1 MSTLR
6 VSCLMV
12 TRDRRDLAERA
23 VACFAAQ
30 TWTNRELVILDDGDE
45 DYAPMLAPFI
55 SAGEAIRYHRIQH
68 DSSTH
73 LGGLRN
79 ATIELAEGDWC
90 AQWDDD
96 EWYGPTR
103 IERQM
108 AALNPGDVASAL
120 RWTLMTVDS
129 PTLGPLTF
137 RADAGFATP
146 GTVLHRRDAARY
158 PDLARGEDAVFLKS
172 LRDAG
177 GVAVLGK
184 DDANLFVRCFHGS
197 NTWNEGHFLRRL
209 HRRPVDWP
217 SYANARWVHRD
228 LRRHRA
234 FNLTAAERATSEAL
248 DTWSAAH
255 THAPEAAN
263 A

>member
-1 MSTLR
+1 MSSPR

-12 TRDRRDLAERA
+12 TRERRVLAERA
-23 VACFAAQ
+23 VACFASQ
-30 TWTNRELVILDDGDE
+30 TWPNRELVILDDGDE

-55 SAGEAIRYHRIQH
+55 SAGHAIRYCRVER
-68 DSSTH
+68 DPARR

-79 ATIELAEGDWC
+79 ASIELADGDWC

-96 EWYGPTR
+96 EWYGPKR

-108 AALNPGDVASAL
+108 AALSAGDVASAL
-120 RWTLMTVDS
+120 RWTLMAVDS
-129 PTLGPLTF
+129 PMLGPLTF
-137 RADAGFATP
+137 RADTGFATP
-146 GTVLHRRDAARY
+146 GTVLHRRDAAQY

-184 DDANLFVRCFHGS
+184 DDAHLFVRCFHGC
-197 NTWNEGHFLRRL
+197 NTWDESHFLRRL
-209 HRRPVDWP
+209 HRRPADWP
-217 SYANARWVHRD
+217 SYATARWLHRD

-234 FNLTAAERATSEAL
+234 FNLTAAERATSDL
-248 DTWSAAH
+248 LHQWPV
-255 THAPEAAN
+255 APAEHPQRVVA
-263 A
+263 